1 MCLLGSVTVLLG
13 ITSNHFKRYYTM
25 TTATKSTGVKFEAAM
40 VEKTRGFEVS
50 YAKGLSI
57 LVPKAIV
64 NNAQQ
69 ATQGFVD
76 ALVTAEMAMK
86 KAFDDVVS
94 VAKKKGLARSDAGKV
109 IALILGVPSISKA
122 HDDAVIAMSIKLKW
136 QYAARDLVSNRGQV
150 NAGRK
155 DESDKGVIVADEA
168 SEANKPE
175 TMEEMLT
182 NKKLGA
188 LGALLGSRVKNV
200 KDRESIIMAL
210 LADATAD
217 EADAISKAIIAPHKK
232 LGVVQPP
239 KRQPKK
245 LAS

>member
-1 MCLLGSVTVLLG
+1 
-13 ITSNHFKRYYTM
+13 M
-25 TTATKSTGVKFEAAM
+25 TTQAKTIGTKFEANM
-40 VEKTRGFEVS
+40 IEKTRGFEVS

-64 NNAQQ
+64 TNAQQ

-76 ALVTAEMAMK
+76 ALVTAETAMK
-86 KAFDDVVS
+86 KAFDDVVA

-122 HDDAVIAMSIKLKW
+122 HDDAAIAMSIKLKW

-155 DESDKGVIVADEA
+155 DASEKGIIVADEA
-168 SEANKPE
+168 SEATKSE
-175 TMEEMLT
+175 TMEEMLV
-182 NKKLGA
+182 NKKLAA
-188 LGALLGSRVKNV
+188 LGALIGSRVKNV
-200 KDRESIIMAL
+200 KDREAIIMAL

-217 EADAISKAIIAPHKK
+217 EVEAISQAIIAPHKK

-239 KRQPKK
+239 KRATRKAAQPK
-245 LAS
+245 LI

>member
-1 MCLLGSVTVLLG
+1 
-13 ITSNHFKRYYTM
+13 M
-25 TTATKSTGVKFEAAM
+25 TTQVNKSAGVKFEAAM

-57 LVPKAIV
+57 LVPKTIV
-64 NNAQQ
+64 TNAQQ

-76 ALVTAEMAMK
+76 AFITAETAMK
-86 KAFDDVVS
+86 KAFDDVVA
-94 VAKKKGLARSDAGKV
+94 VAKKKGLARADAGKV

-122 HDDAVIAMSIKLKW
+122 HDDAAIAMSIKLKW
-136 QYAARDLVSNRGQV
+136 QYASRDLVSNRGQT

-155 DESDKGVIVADEA
+155 DESDKGVIVADDA

-175 TMEEMLT
+175 TMEELLV

-188 LGALLGSRVKNV
+188 LGSLLGSRVKAA
-200 KDRESIIMAL
+200 KEREAIIMAL

-217 EADAISKAIIAPHKK
+217 EVEAIAQAMLAPHKK
-232 LGVVQPP
+232 AAPQQPKRTTRKVQP
-239 KRQPKK
+239 K
-245 LAS
+245 LI

>member
-1 MCLLGSVTVLLG
+1 
-13 ITSNHFKRYYTM
+13 M
-25 TTATKSTGVKFEAAM
+25 TTQNTKSAGVKFEAAM

-64 NNAQQ
+64 TNAQQ

-76 ALVTAEMAMK
+76 ALVAAETAMK
-86 KAFDDVVS
+86 KAFDDVVA
-94 VAKKKGLARSDAGKV
+94 VAKKKGLSRSDAGKV

-122 HDDAVIAMSIKLKW
+122 HDDATIAMSIKLKW

-155 DESDKGVIVADEA
+155 DESDKGVIIADDA
-168 SEANKPE
+168 SRANKPE
-175 TMEEMLT
+175 TIEEMLV
-182 NKKLGA
+182 NKKLTA
-188 LGALLGSRVKNV
+188 LGSLIGSRVKNT
-200 KDRESIIMAL
+200 KEREIIIMAL

-217 EADAISKAIIAPHKK
+217 EIEAIAQAMLAPHKK
-232 LGVVQPP
+232 LGVVQPL
-239 KRQPKK
+239 KRATRERKAAQPK
-245 LAS
+245 LI

>member
-1 MCLLGSVTVLLG
+1 
-13 ITSNHFKRYYTM
+13 M
-25 TTATKSTGVKFEAAM
+25 TTSTKSTGVKFEANM
-40 VEKTRGFEVS
+40 IEKTRGFEVS

-57 LVPKAIV
+57 LVPKAVV

-76 ALVTAEMAMK
+76 ALVTAETAMK
-86 KAFDDVVS
+86 KAFDDVVA

-122 HDDAVIAMSIKLKW
+122 HDDQAIAMSIKLKW

-155 DESDKGVIVADEA
+155 DESDKGVIVADDA
-168 SEANKPE
+168 SQANKPE
-175 TMEEMLT
+175 TMEEMLA
-182 NKKLGA
+182 NKKLAA
-188 LGALLGSRVKNV
+188 LGALLGSRVKNA
-200 KDRESIIMAL
+200 KDREAIILAL

-217 EADAISKAIIAPHKK
+217 ESEAISQAIIAPHKK

-239 KRQPKK
+239 KRAPRTRKVQPK
-245 LAS
+245 LI

>member
-1 MCLLGSVTVLLG
+1 
-13 ITSNHFKRYYTM
+13 M
-25 TTATKSTGVKFEAAM
+25 TTQNTKSAGVKFEAAM

-64 NNAQQ
+64 TNAQQ

-76 ALVTAEMAMK
+76 ALVTAETAMK
-86 KAFDDVVS
+86 KAFDDVVA
-94 VAKKKGLARSDAGKV
+94 VAKKKGLSRSDAGKV

-122 HDDAVIAMSIKLKW
+122 HDDAAIAMSIKLKW

-155 DESDKGVIVADEA
+155 DASEKGVIVSDEA
-168 SEANKPE
+168 SQANKPE
-175 TMEEMLT
+175 TMEEMLA

-188 LGALLGSRVKNV
+188 LGALIGSRVKNA
-200 KDRESIIMAL
+200 KERESIIMAL

-217 EADAISKAIIAPHKK
+217 EVEAIAQAMLAPHKK
-232 LGVVQPP
+232 AAPQPP
-239 KRQPKK
+239 KRTTRKTQPK
-245 LAS
+245 LI

>member
-1 MCLLGSVTVLLG
+1 
-13 ITSNHFKRYYTM
+13 M

-57 LVPKAIV
+57 LVPKAVV
-64 NNAQQ
+64 NNAKQ
-69 ATQGFVD
+69 ATQGFID
-76 ALVTAEMAMK
+76 AFITAETAMK
-86 KAFDDVVS
+86 KAFDDVVA
-94 VAKKKGLARSDAGKV
+94 VAKKQGLSRSDAGKV

-122 HDDAVIAMSIKLKW
+122 HDDEAIAMSIKLKW

-155 DESDKGVIVADEA
+155 DESDKGVIVADDA
-168 SEANKPE
+168 SQASKPE

-188 LGALLGSRVKNV
+188 LGALLGSRVKNA
-200 KDRESIIMAL
+200 KDREAIILAL
-210 LADATAD
+210 LADATAN
-217 EADAISKAIIAPHKK
+217 EVEAISKAIIAPHKK

-239 KRQPKK
+239 KRTTRKAQPK
-245 LAS
+245 LI

>member
-1 MCLLGSVTVLLG
+1 
-13 ITSNHFKRYYTM
+13 M
-25 TTATKSTGVKFEAAM
+25 TTQNTKSAGVKFEANM

-64 NNAQQ
+64 TNAQQ

-76 ALVTAEMAMK
+76 ALVTAETAMK
-86 KAFDDVVS
+86 KAFDDVVA
-94 VAKKKGLARSDAGKV
+94 VAKKKGLSRSDAGKV

-122 HDDAVIAMSIKLKW
+122 HDDAAIAMSIKLKW

-155 DESDKGVIVADEA
+155 DKDESITVEDKT
-168 SEANKPE
+168 SEATKPE
-175 TMEEMLT
+175 TIEEMLA
-182 NKKLGA
+182 NKKLAA
-188 LGALLGSRVKNV
+188 LGALLGSRVKAA
-200 KDRESIIMAL
+200 KERETIIMAL

-217 EADAISKAIIAPHKK
+217 EIEAIAKAMLAPHKK
-232 LGVVQPP
+232 AAPQPP
-239 KRQPKK
+239 KRTTRKVQPK
-245 LAS
+245 LI

>member
-1 MCLLGSVTVLLG
+1 
-13 ITSNHFKRYYTM
+13 M
-25 TTATKSTGVKFEAAM
+25 TTQVNKSAGVKFEANM
-40 VEKTRGFEVS
+40 IEKTRGFEVS

-57 LVPKAIV
+57 LVPKTIV

-76 ALVTAEMAMK
+76 ALVTAETAMK

-155 DESDKGVIVADEA
+155 DESDKGVIVADDA

-188 LGALLGSRVKNV
+188 LGALLGSRAKNA
-200 KDRESIIMAL
+200 KDREAIILAL

-217 EADAISKAIIAPHKK
+217 EVEAIAQAMLAPHKK
-232 LGVVQPP
+232 AAPQPP
-239 KRQPKK
+239 KRAPRKAQPK
-245 LAS
+245 LI

>member
-1 MCLLGSVTVLLG
+1 
-13 ITSNHFKRYYTM
+13 M
-25 TTATKSTGVKFEAAM
+25 TTQLNKSTGVKFEANM

-64 NNAQQ
+64 TNAQQ

-76 ALVTAEMAMK
+76 ALVTAETAMK
-86 KAFDDVVS
+86 KAFDDVVA

-109 IALILGVPSISKA
+109 IALILGIPSISKA
-122 HDDAVIAMSIKLKW
+122 HDDAAIAMSIKLKW

-150 NAGRK
+150 NAGRR
-155 DESDKGVIVADEA
+155 DPSEKGVIVDDA
-168 SEANKPE
+168 SDATKPE

-182 NKKLGA
+182 NKKLAA
-188 LGALLGSRVKNV
+188 LGALLGARVKNA
-200 KDRESIIMAL
+200 KERETIIMAL

-217 EADAISKAIIAPHKK
+217 EVEAIAQAMLAPHKK
-232 LGVVQPP
+232 LGAVQPP
-239 KRQPKK
+239 KRTTRKAQPK
-245 LAS
+245 LI

>member
-1 MCLLGSVTVLLG
+1 
-13 ITSNHFKRYYTM
+13 M
-25 TTATKSTGVKFEAAM
+25 TTQNTKSAGVKFEAAM

-64 NNAQQ
+64 TNAQQ

-76 ALVTAEMAMK
+76 ALVTAETAMK

-94 VAKKKGLARSDAGKV
+94 VAKKKGLSRSDAGKV

-122 HDDAVIAMSIKLKW
+122 HDDEVIAMSIKLKW

-155 DESDKGVIVADEA
+155 DKDESIIVPDDA
-168 SEANKPE
+168 SETTKPE
-175 TMEEMLT
+175 TMQEMLV
-182 NKKLGA
+182 NKKLAEFGA
-188 LGALLGSRVKNV
+188 LIGERVKNA
-200 KDRESIIMAL
+200 KERETIILAM

-217 EADAISKAIIAPHKK
+217 EVEAIAQAMLAPHKK
-232 LGVVQPP
+232 AAPQPP
-239 KRQPKK
+239 KRTTRKAQPK
-245 LAS
+245 LI

>member
-1 MCLLGSVTVLLG
+1 
-13 ITSNHFKRYYTM
+13 M
-25 TTATKSTGVKFEAAM
+25 TTQNTKSAGVKFEANM
-40 VEKTRGFEVS
+40 IEKTRGFEVS

-57 LVPKAIV
+57 LVPKSIV
-64 NNAQQ
+64 TNAQQ

-76 ALVTAEMAMK
+76 ALVTAETAMK
-86 KAFDDVVS
+86 KAFDDVVA
-94 VAKKKGLARSDAGKV
+94 VAKKKGLSRSDAGKV

-122 HDDAVIAMSIKLKW
+122 HDDAAIAMSIKLKW

-155 DESDKGVIVADEA
+155 DESDKGVIVADDA
-168 SEANKPE
+168 SQANKPE
-175 TMEEMLT
+175 TMEEMLA

-188 LGALLGSRVKNV
+188 LGALLGTRVKNASE
-200 KDRESIIMAL
+200 RQTIILAL

-217 EADAISKAIIAPHKK
+217 EAEAISQAIIAPHKK
-232 LGVVQPP
+232 LGVVTPP
-239 KRQPKK
+239 KRSSKK

>member
-1 MCLLGSVTVLLG
+1 
-13 ITSNHFKRYYTM
+13 M
-25 TTATKSTGVKFEAAM
+25 TTQITKSAGVKFEANM
-40 VEKTRGFEVS
+40 IEKTRGFEVS

-64 NNAQQ
+64 NNAQE
-69 ATQGFVD
+69 ATQGFID
-76 ALVTAEMAMK
+76 ALVTAETAMK
-86 KAFDDVVS
+86 KAFDDVVD

-122 HDDAVIAMSIKLKW
+122 HDDAAIAMSIKLKW

-155 DESDKGVIVADEA
+155 EASDKGIVVNDDA
-168 SEANKPE
+168 SQANKPE

-188 LGALLGSRVKNV
+188 LGALLGSRVKNIS
-200 KDRESIIMAL
+200 DRQAIIMGL

-217 EADAISKAIIAPHKK
+217 EVEAISKAIIAPHKK

-239 KRQPKK
+239 KRAPRTRKAQPK
-245 LAS
+245 LI

>member
-1 MCLLGSVTVLLG
+1 
-13 ITSNHFKRYYTM
+13 M
-25 TTATKSTGVKFEAAM
+25 TTQNTKSAGVKFEANM

-57 LVPKAIV
+57 LIPKAVV

-76 ALVTAEMAMK
+76 ALVTAETAMK
-86 KAFDDVVS
+86 KAFDDVVA
-94 VAKKKGLARSDAGKV
+94 VAKKKGLSRSDAGKV

-122 HDDAVIAMSIKLKW
+122 HDDQAIAMSIKLKW

-155 DESDKGVIVADEA
+155 DASDKGVIVADDA

-175 TMEEMLT
+175 TMEEMLV
-182 NKKLGA
+182 NKKLSA
-188 LGALLGSRVKNV
+188 LGALLGSRVKNA
-200 KDRESIIMAL
+200 KDRESIILAL

-217 EADAISKAIIAPHKK
+217 EAEAISQAIIAPHKK
-232 LGVVQPP
+232 LGVVTPP
-239 KRQPKK
+239 KRTNKK

>member
-1 MCLLGSVTVLLG
+1 
-13 ITSNHFKRYYTM
+13 M

-57 LVPKAIV
+57 IIPKAIV

-76 ALVTAEMAMK
+76 ALVTAETAMK

-122 HDDAVIAMSIKLKW
+122 HDDAAIAMSIKLKW

-155 DESDKGVIVADEA
+155 DESDKGVIVADDA

-175 TMEEMLT
+175 TMEEMLV

-188 LGALLGSRVKNV
+188 LGALLGSRVKNA
-200 KDRESIIMAL
+200 KDREAIIIAL

-217 EADAISKAIIAPHKK
+217 EAEAISQAIVAPHKK

-239 KRQPKK
+239 KRATRKTQPK
-245 LAS
+245 LI

>member
-1 MCLLGSVTVLLG
+1 M
-13 ITSNHFKRYYTM
+13 I
-25 TTATKSTGVKFEAAM
+25 
-40 VEKTRGFEVS
+40 EKTRGFEVS

-76 ALVTAEMAMK
+76 ALVTAETAMK
-86 KAFDDVVS
+86 KAFDDVVA

-122 HDDAVIAMSIKLKW
+122 HDDAAIAMSIKLKW

-155 DESDKGVIVADEA
+155 DESDKGVIVADDA
-168 SEANKPE
+168 SQANKPE
-175 TMEEMLT
+175 TMEEMLV
-182 NKKLGA
+182 NKKLST
-188 LGALLGSRVKNV
+188 LGALIGTRVKNA
-200 KDRESIIMAL
+200 KDREVLILAL
-210 LADATAD
+210 LSDATAD
-217 EADAISKAIIAPHKK
+217 EVEAISQAIIAPHKK
-232 LGVVQPP
+232 LGVVTPP

>member
-1 MCLLGSVTVLLG
+1 
-13 ITSNHFKRYYTM
+13 M
-25 TTATKSTGVKFEAAM
+25 TTVTNSTGVKFEANM
-40 VEKTRGFEVS
+40 IEKARGFEVS

-57 LVPKAIV
+57 IVSKAVV
-64 NNAQQ
+64 NNARE

-76 ALVTAEMAMK
+76 AFVTAETAMK
-86 KAFDDVVS
+86 KAFDDVVA

-122 HDDAVIAMSIKLKW
+122 HGDAAIAMSIKLKW

-155 DESDKGVIVADEA
+155 DESDKGVIVADDA

-175 TMEEMLT
+175 TMEEMLA

-188 LGALLGSRVKNV
+188 LGALLGSRVKNA
-200 KDRESIIMAL
+200 KDREAIILAL

-217 EADAISKAIIAPHKK
+217 ESEAISRAIVAPHKK

-239 KRQPKK
+239 KRINKK
-245 LAS
+245 LVS

>member
-1 MCLLGSVTVLLG
+1 
-13 ITSNHFKRYYTM
+13 M
-25 TTATKSTGVKFEAAM
+25 TTATKSTGVKFEANM
-40 VEKTRGFEVS
+40 IEKTRGFEVS

-57 LVPKAIV
+57 LVPKAVV

-76 ALVTAEMAMK
+76 ALVTAETAMK
-86 KAFDDVVS
+86 KAFDDVVA
-94 VAKKKGLARSDAGKV
+94 VAKKKGLSRSDAGKV

-122 HDDAVIAMSIKLKW
+122 HDDAAIAMSIKLKW

-155 DESDKGVIVADEA
+155 DASDKGVIVADDA
-168 SEANKPE
+168 SEASKPE
-175 TMEEMLT
+175 TMEEMLA

-188 LGALLGSRVKNV
+188 LGALLGTRVKNASE
-200 KDRESIIMAL
+200 RQTIILAL

-217 EADAISKAIIAPHKK
+217 EAEAISQAIIAPHKK

-239 KRQPKK
+239 KRSSKK

>member
-1 MCLLGSVTVLLG
+1 
-13 ITSNHFKRYYTM
+13 M
-25 TTATKSTGVKFEAAM
+25 TTQITKSVGVKFEANM
-40 VEKTRGFEVS
+40 TEKTRGFEVS

-57 LVPKAIV
+57 LVPKTIV
-64 NNAQQ
+64 TNAQQ

-76 ALVTAEMAMK
+76 ALVTAETAMK
-86 KAFDDVVS
+86 KAFDDVVA

-122 HDDAVIAMSIKLKW
+122 HDDAAIAMSIKLKW
-136 QYAARDLVSNRGQV
+136 QYAARELVSNRGQV

-155 DESDKGVIVADEA
+155 DDSEKGVIVDDKA
-168 SEANKPE
+168 SEVKPSSL
-175 TMEEMLT
+175 EEMLV
-182 NKKLGA
+182 NKKYIEF
-188 LGALLGSRVKNV
+188 GSLVANRVK
-200 KDRESIIMAL
+200 ESNARTQLILAL

-217 EADAISKAIIAPHKK
+217 EVDAIAQAMLAPHKK

-239 KRQPKK
+239 RRTKK

>member
-1 MCLLGSVTVLLG
+1 
-13 ITSNHFKRYYTM
+13 M
-25 TTATKSTGVKFEAAM
+25 TTVTKSTGVKFEANM
-40 VEKTRGFEVS
+40 IEKTRGFEVS

-57 LVPKAIV
+57 LVPKTVV

-76 ALVTAEMAMK
+76 ALVTAETAMK
-86 KAFDDVVS
+86 KAFDDVVA

-122 HDDAVIAMSIKLKW
+122 HDDTAIAMSIKLKW

-155 DESDKGVIVADEA
+155 DESDKGEIVADDA
-168 SEANKPE
+168 SQANKPE

-188 LGALLGSRVKNV
+188 LGALIGSRVKNA
-200 KDRESIIMAL
+200 KERESIIIAL

-217 EADAISKAIIAPHKK
+217 EVEAISQAIIAPHKK

-239 KRQPKK
+239 KRAPRTTSKAQPK
-245 LAS
+245 LI

>member
-1 MCLLGSVTVLLG
+1 
-13 ITSNHFKRYYTM
+13 M
-25 TTATKSTGVKFEAAM
+25 TTQDIKSAGVKFEAHM
-40 VEKTRGFEVS
+40 TEKTRGFEVS

-64 NNAQQ
+64 TNAQQ

-76 ALVTAEMAMK
+76 ALVTAETAMK
-86 KAFDDVVS
+86 KAFDDVVA
-94 VAKKKGLARSDAGKV
+94 VAKKKGLSRSDAGKV

-122 HDDAVIAMSIKLKW
+122 HDDAAIAMSIKLKW

-155 DESDKGVIVADEA
+155 DASDKGVTIPDNA
-168 SEANKPE
+168 SKTTKPE

-182 NKKLGA
+182 NKKLAA
-188 LGALLGSRVKNV
+188 LGALLGARVKNV
-200 KDRESIIMAL
+200 KERELIIMAL

-217 EADAISKAIIAPHKK
+217 EVEAITQAMIAPHKK
-232 LGVVQPP
+232 VAPQPP
-239 KRQPKK
+239 KRTARNAQPK
-245 LAS
+245 LI

>member
-1 MCLLGSVTVLLG
+1 
-13 ITSNHFKRYYTM
+13 M
-25 TTATKSTGVKFEAAM
+25 TTQAKTIGTKFEANM
-40 VEKTRGFEVS
+40 IEKTRGFEVS
-50 YAKGLSI
+50 YSKGLSI

-76 ALVTAEMAMK
+76 ALVTAETAMK
-86 KAFDDVVS
+86 KAFDDVVA

-122 HDDAVIAMSIKLKW
+122 HDDAAIAMSIKLKW

-155 DESDKGVIVADEA
+155 DESEKGVIVADEA
-168 SEANKPE
+168 SEVKPSSL
-175 TMEEMLT
+175 EEMLV
-182 NKKLGA
+182 NKKYVEFGSLVA
-188 LGALLGSRVKNV
+188 SRVKESN
-200 KDRESIIMAL
+200 DRTQLILAL
-210 LADATAD
+210 LADCTAD
-217 EADAISKAIIAPHKK
+217 QVEAISKAIIAPHKK

-239 KRQPKK
+239 KRATRTRNAAQPK
-245 LAS
+245 LI

>member
-1 MCLLGSVTVLLG
+1 
-13 ITSNHFKRYYTM
+13 M

-76 ALVTAEMAMK
+76 ALVTAETAMK

-122 HDDAVIAMSIKLKW
+122 HDDAAIAMSIKLKW

-155 DESDKGVIVADEA
+155 DESDKGVIVADDA
-168 SEANKPE
+168 SEISKPE
-175 TMEEMLT
+175 TMEEMLV

-188 LGALLGSRVKNV
+188 LGALLGSRVKNASE
-200 KDRESIIMAL
+200 RQTIIMGL

-217 EADAISKAIIAPHKK
+217 EVEAITKAMLAPHKK

-239 KRQPKK
+239 KRTTRKAQPK
-245 LAS
+245 LI

>member
-1 MCLLGSVTVLLG
+1 
-13 ITSNHFKRYYTM
+13 M
-25 TTATKSTGVKFEAAM
+25 TTATKSTGVKFEANM
-40 VEKTRGFEVS
+40 IEKTRGFEVS

-76 ALVTAEMAMK
+76 ALVTAETAMK
-86 KAFDDVVS
+86 KAFDDVVA

-122 HDDAVIAMSIKLKW
+122 HDDAAIAMSIKLKW

-155 DESDKGVIVADEA
+155 DEAEKGVIVADEA
-168 SEANKPE
+168 SEVKPSSL
-175 TMEEMLT
+175 EEMLV
-182 NKKLGA
+182 NKKYVEFGSLVA
-188 LGALLGSRVKNV
+188 SRVKESN
-200 KDRESIIMAL
+200 DRTQLILAL
-210 LADATAD
+210 LADCTAD
-217 EADAISKAIIAPHKK
+217 QVEAISKAIIAPHKK

-239 KRQPKK
+239 KRATRKASQPN
-245 LAS
+245 LI

>member
-1 MCLLGSVTVLLG
+1 
-13 ITSNHFKRYYTM
+13 M
-25 TTATKSTGVKFEAAM
+25 TTQNTKSAGVKFEANM

-64 NNAQQ
+64 TNAQQ

-76 ALVTAEMAMK
+76 ALVTAEAAMK
-86 KAFDDVVS
+86 KAFDDVVD

-122 HDDAVIAMSIKLKW
+122 HDDAAIAMSIKLKW

-155 DESDKGVIVADEA
+155 DESDKGIIVADDA
-168 SEANKPE
+168 SQANKPE
-175 TMEEMLT
+175 TIEEMLA
-182 NKKLGA
+182 NKKLTA
-188 LGALLGSRVKNV
+188 LGSLIGSRVKNA
-200 KDRESIIMAL
+200 KERETIIMAL

-217 EADAISKAIIAPHKK
+217 EVDAIAQAMIAPHKN

-239 KRQPKK
+239 KRATRERKAAQPK
-245 LAS
+245 LI

>member
-1 MCLLGSVTVLLG
+1 M
-13 ITSNHFKRYYTM
+13 N
-25 TTATKSTGVKFEAAM
+25 TTTKSTGVKFEANM
-40 VEKTRGFEVS
+40 IEKTRGFEVS

-76 ALVTAEMAMK
+76 ALVTAETAMK
-86 KAFDDVVS
+86 KAFDDVVA

-122 HDDAVIAMSIKLKW
+122 HDDAAIAMSIKLKW
-136 QYAARDLVSNRGQV
+136 QYAARGQV

-155 DESDKGVIVADEA
+155 DESEKGVIVADEA
-168 SEANKPE
+168 SQASKPE

-188 LGALLGSRVKNV
+188 LGALLGSRVKNA
-200 KDRESIIMAL
+200 KDREAIILAL

-217 EADAISKAIIAPHKK
+217 EVEAISKAIIAPHKK

-239 KRQPKK
+239 RRTKK

>member
-1 MCLLGSVTVLLG
+1 
-13 ITSNHFKRYYTM
+13 M
-25 TTATKSTGVKFEAAM
+25 TTQLNKSAGVKFEAAM
-40 VEKTRGFEVS
+40 IEKTRGFEVS

-64 NNAQQ
+64 TNAQQ

-76 ALVTAEMAMK
+76 ALVTAEAAMK
-86 KAFDDVVS
+86 KSFDDVVS
-94 VAKKKGLARSDAGKV
+94 VAKKKGLSRSDAGKV

-122 HDDAVIAMSIKLKW
+122 HDDAAIAMSIKLKW

-155 DESDKGVIVADEA
+155 DPSEKGVIVPDDA
-168 SEANKPE
+168 SQATKPE

-188 LGALLGSRVKNV
+188 LGALIGSRVKNA
-200 KDRESIIMAL
+200 KEREAIILAL

-217 EADAISKAIIAPHKK
+217 EIEAIAKAMLAPHKK
-232 LGVVQPP
+232 AAPQPP
-239 KRQPKK
+239 KRTTRKAQPK
-245 LAS
+245 LI

>member
-1 MCLLGSVTVLLG
+1 
-13 ITSNHFKRYYTM
+13 M
-25 TTATKSTGVKFEAAM
+25 TTQNTKSAGVKFEAAM

-64 NNAQQ
+64 TNAQQ

-76 ALVTAEMAMK
+76 ALVTAETAMK
-86 KAFDDVVS
+86 KAFDDVVD

-122 HDDAVIAMSIKLKW
+122 HDDAAIAMSIKLKW

-155 DESDKGVIVADEA
+155 DESEKGVIVADDA
-168 SEANKPE
+168 SEASKPE
-175 TMEEMLT
+175 TMEEMLV

-188 LGALLGSRVKNV
+188 LGALLGSRVKNA
-200 KDRESIIMAL
+200 KDREAIIMGL

-217 EADAISKAIIAPHKK
+217 EVEAIAQAMLAPHKK
-232 LGVVQPP
+232 AAPQPP
-239 KRQPKK
+239 KRTTRKVQPK
-245 LAS
+245 LI

>member
-1 MCLLGSVTVLLG
+1 
-13 ITSNHFKRYYTM
+13 M
-25 TTATKSTGVKFEAAM
+25 TTQNTKSAGVKFEAAM

-64 NNAQQ
+64 TNAQQ

-76 ALVTAEMAMK
+76 ALVTAETAMK

-155 DESDKGVIVADEA
+155 DASEKGVTVSDDA
-168 SEANKPE
+168 SEATKPE
-175 TMEEMLT
+175 TIEEMLA
-182 NKKLGA
+182 NKKLAA
-188 LGALLGSRVKNV
+188 LGALIGSRVKNT
-200 KDRESIIMAL
+200 KERELIIMAL

-217 EADAISKAIIAPHKK
+217 EVEAIAQAMLAPHKK
-232 LGVVQPP
+232 AAPQPP
-239 KRQPKK
+239 KRTTRKTQPK
-245 LAS
+245 LI

>member
-1 MCLLGSVTVLLG
+1 
-13 ITSNHFKRYYTM
+13 M
-25 TTATKSTGVKFEAAM
+25 TTQAKTISAKFEANM
-40 VEKTRGFEVS
+40 IEKTRGFEVS
-50 YAKGLSI
+50 YSKGLSI
-57 LVPKAIV
+57 LVPKAVV

-76 ALVTAEMAMK
+76 ALVTAETAMK
-86 KAFDDVVS
+86 KAFDDVVA

-122 HDDAVIAMSIKLKW
+122 HDDAAIAMSIKLKW

-155 DESDKGVIVADEA
+155 DESDKGVIVADDA
-168 SEANKPE
+168 SQAKPSSL
-175 TMEEMLT
+175 EEMLV
-182 NKKLGA
+182 NKKYVEFGSLVA
-188 LGALLGSRVKNV
+188 SRVKESN
-200 KDRESIIMAL
+200 DRTQLILAL
-210 LADATAD
+210 LADCTAD
-217 EADAISKAIIAPHKK
+217 QVEAISNAIIAPHKK

>member
-1 MCLLGSVTVLLG
+1 
-13 ITSNHFKRYYTM
+13 M
-25 TTATKSTGVKFEAAM
+25 TTQATKSAGVKFEAHM
-40 VEKTRGFEVS
+40 TEKTRGFEVS

-64 NNAQQ
+64 TNAQQ

-76 ALVTAEMAMK
+76 ALVTAETAMK

-94 VAKKKGLARSDAGKV
+94 VAKKKGLSRSDAGKV

-122 HDDAVIAMSIKLKW
+122 HDDDAIAMSIKLKW

-155 DESDKGVIVADEA
+155 DESDKGVIVADDA
-168 SEANKPE
+168 SQATKPE

-182 NKKLGA
+182 NKKLAA
-188 LGALLGSRVKNV
+188 LGALLGARVKNA
-200 KDRESIIMAL
+200 KERESIITAL

-217 EADAISKAIIAPHKK
+217 EVEAIAQAMLAPHKK
-232 LGVVQPP
+232 AAPQPP
-239 KRQPKK
+239 KRAARTTHKAQPK
-245 LAS
+245 LI

>member
-1 MCLLGSVTVLLG
+1 
-13 ITSNHFKRYYTM
+13 M
-25 TTATKSTGVKFEAAM
+25 TTQNTKSAGVKFEAAM

-57 LVPKAIV
+57 LVPKAVV

-76 ALVTAEMAMK
+76 ALVTAETAMK

-122 HDDAVIAMSIKLKW
+122 HDDAAIAMSIKLKW

-168 SEANKPE
+168 SQANKPE

-182 NKKLGA
+182 NKKLGV
-188 LGALLGSRVKNV
+188 LGALIGARVKNA
-200 KDRESIIMAL
+200 KEREAIIMAL

-217 EADAISKAIIAPHKK
+217 EVEAIAQAMLAPHKK
-232 LGVVQPP
+232 AAPQPP
-239 KRQPKK
+239 KRTTRKPQPK
-245 LAS
+245 LI

>member
-1 MCLLGSVTVLLG
+1 
-13 ITSNHFKRYYTM
+13 M
-25 TTATKSTGVKFEAAM
+25 TTLNKSAGVKFEANM
-40 VEKTRGFEVS
+40 IEKTRGFEVS

-57 LVPKAIV
+57 LVPKAVV

-76 ALVTAEMAMK
+76 ALVTAEAAMK
-86 KAFDDVVS
+86 KAFDDVVA
-94 VAKKKGLARSDAGKV
+94 VAKKKGLSRSDAGKV

-122 HDDAVIAMSIKLKW
+122 HDDQAIAMSIKLKW

-155 DESDKGVIVADEA
+155 DPSEKGVIVSDDA
-168 SEANKPE
+168 SQATKPE
-175 TMEEMLT
+175 TMEEMLA

-188 LGALLGSRVKNV
+188 LGALLGTRVKNASE
-200 KDRESIIMAL
+200 RQTIIMCL

-217 EADAISKAIIAPHKK
+217 EVEAIAQAMLASHKK
-232 LGVVQPP
+232 PGVVQPP
-239 KRQPKK
+239 KRATHKAQPK
-245 LAS
+245 LI